1 MLDKPNARIYIRL
14 NKIKQAPD
22 AGKSGGLIRQR
33 NRNDSAGKLKTLNL
47 RTNAGCEGLE
57 E

>member
-1 MLDKPNARIYIRL
+1 ML

-33 NRNDSAGKLKTLNL
+33 NRNERAGKTKILKPPRHSESAG
-47 RTNAGCEGLE
+47 LE
-57 E
+57 DL